1 LMSLKELKSRT
12 SYNKNWEQHD
22 IKK

>member
-1 LMSLKELKSRT
+1 LMSLKELKNRT
-12 SYNKNWEQHD
+12 NYNKNWEQHD